1 MNWILLL
8 ILLAAIVLFVKASNR
23 GQNVWSYFV
32 VAGAI
37 LTLISVLYVGT
48 SANVSLKTL
57 DGFVEF
63 GKLYF
68 IWLGKIVGNFAHV
81 TGNAVRLDWAIEG
94 TTNSTTPQTLFKTYA
109 SLLHLS

>member
-37 LTLISVLYVGT
+37 FLYRMDLVAETLEI
-48 SANVSLKTL
+48 AC
-57 DGFVEF
+57 
-63 GKLYF
+63 
-68 IWLGKIVGNFAHV
+68 
-81 TGNAVRLDWAIEG
+81 
-94 TTNSTTPQTLFKTYA
+94 
-109 SLLHLS
+109 